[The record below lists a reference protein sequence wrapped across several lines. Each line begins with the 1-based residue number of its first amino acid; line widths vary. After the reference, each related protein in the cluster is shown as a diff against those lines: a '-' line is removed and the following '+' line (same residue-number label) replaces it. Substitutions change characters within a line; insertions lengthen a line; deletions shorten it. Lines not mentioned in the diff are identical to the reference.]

1 MVGADG
7 ADFQRSANL
16 QRDWTGCG
24 ESMEQQ
30 FSIVP
35 RPRPQRARRSRSL
48 SQKSTEA
55 WISPVISCDQG
66 VKSMRIGGCEV
77 RVCQGM
83 SICRSR
89 RDMVRHGETERV
101 RRRIERLVESFI
113 SRLFLCI
120 LHTSAYC
127 INILNMS
134 NMSLLDIA
142 ARSEFLTQFSPI
154 QA

>member
-1 MVGADG
+1 
-7 ADFQRSANL
+7 
-16 QRDWTGCG
+16 
-24 ESMEQQ
+24 MEQQ

-35 RPRPQRARRSRSL
+35 RPPQRPRRSRSL
-48 SQKSTEA
+48 SQMKSTEA
-55 WISPVISCDQG
+55 WISPVISFDQG

-77 RVCQGM
+77 RMCQGM

-101 RRRIERLVESFI
+101 RRCIERLVESFI

-127 INILNMS
+127 INMS